1 MHTRRPERHP
11 LVLLVT
17 LAVTAAACG
26 GASERSSGAGT
37 GGATASGGAATTG
50 AAGPGGTP
58 SGGATLGG
66 AAPTGGSGAGG
77 AAGADGGG
85 GDAPIGGTSS
95 TGGDGTG
102 GAIPLGGADAG
113 GASSSGAATAGG
125 GTPLTG
131 GAAPMG
137 GGGAVTGG
145 ALAGGEAG
153 STASQGG
160 AAAGGNGSGGAATGG
175 GVHGGAASGGAD
187 AGGAASSGAG
197 AGGGS
202 TGPCAL
208 GASYP
213 APDLTATPTLVH
225 DGGNNGLFEGVVW
238 LDELGVLLFS
248 DLTWQGSIPPSTI
261 QRLAPP
267 STVTVLLPSAGT
279 NGLAPA
285 PDGTVIGAAHDVQGL
300 VRIDPV
306 TAERTVWVDNY
317 LGGSF
322 NSPNDLTVRSDG
334 RVYFSDP
341 DFQLG
346 DRRSETGVTGL
357 YTVAPNGTVTLLDDT
372 LDNPNGVAL
381 SPDEAWLY
389 VDDEGGSVWRYPLD
403 GAGLAGAREPFA
415 TVPGPADGMAMDC
428 AGNLYVAS
436 HLQPDGRVNV
446 LAPDGTTLG
455 SVTTAAQT
463 TNLAFGGTEHR
474 TLYVSAGRALYAVA
488 LNLPGYPN

>member
-1 MHTRRPERHP
+1 MRTRRPERHP

-17 LAVTAAACG
+17 LSVTAAACG
-26 GASERSSGAGT
+26 GASEPSSAAGSGSVT
-37 GGATASGGAATTG
+37 ATGGAATTG
-50 AAGPGGTP
+50 AAGPGGTT

-66 AAPTGGSGAGG
+66 AAPTGGGGAGG

-85 GDAPIGGTSS
+85 GDAPFGGTPS

-113 GASSSGAATAGG
+113 GATSGGE
-125 GTPLTG
+125 
-131 GAAPMG
+131 APIG
-137 GGGAVTGG
+137 GGGAAAGG
-145 ALAGGEAG
+145 ALAGGAAG
-153 STASQGG
+153 SPASQGG
-160 AAAGGNGSGGAATGG
+160 AAAGGDGSGGAPTGG
-175 GVHGGAASGGAD
+175 GVPGGADAGGAASGGAD
-187 AGGAASSGAG
+187 AGGAGT
-197 AGGGS
+197 GGGS

-213 APDLTATPTLVH
+213 APDLTAPPTLVH
-225 DGGNNGLFEGVVW
+225 DGGSNGLFEGVVW

-248 DLTWQGSIPPSTI
+248 DLTWQGSVPPSAVRKLT
-261 QRLAPP
+261 PP

-279 NGLAPA
+279 NGLAHA

-306 TAERTVWVDNY
+306 TAERAVWVDNY

-346 DRRSETGVTGL
+346 DRQSETGMTGL

-372 LDNPNGVAL
+372 LGNPNGVAL

-403 GAGLAGAREPFA
+403 GAGLAGERELLA
-415 TVPGPADGMAMDC
+415 TVPGPADGMTIDC

-455 SVTTAAQT
+455 SLTTAAQT
-463 TNLAFGGTEHR
+463 TNLAFGGADHR
-474 TLYVSAGRALYAVA
+474 TLYVSAGRALYSVA